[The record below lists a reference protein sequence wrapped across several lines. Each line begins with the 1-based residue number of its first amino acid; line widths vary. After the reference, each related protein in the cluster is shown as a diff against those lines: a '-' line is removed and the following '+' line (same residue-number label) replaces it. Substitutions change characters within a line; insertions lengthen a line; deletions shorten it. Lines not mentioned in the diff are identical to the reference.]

1 MEYLK
6 NSYDKSLERGMD
18 LAGKP
23 LTPKSERPRASY
35 GSLQISMQTTQGLC
49 EAGLK
54 CVRHDG
60 HAGDCYPED

>member
-35 GSLQISMQTTQGLC
+35 GSLQISMQTSKGLC
-49 EAGLK
+49 TKGIK
-54 CVRHDG
+54 CVRRDG
-60 HAGDCYPED
+60 HDRACWPA